1 MCGSTFDWW
10 RSWWRSRSI
19 ASRDSS
25 GGGAVRYGRLA
36 VVIGTVAL
44 STFAADGRG
53 AEPSGPG
60 DGPAAADVDAIRA
73 AASAYRAAL
82 AKGDMDAVRD
92 AWTADGD
99 IVDGWGNLLT
109 AKDVSSIGG
118 DPEASGRPE
127 FRVGQTRLRF
137 VTPDVALE
145 DGSVDAIL
153 PGTTVPIEGWFTAVW
168 VRQGGGWKLAG
179 VRESERPVAPTA
191 DMLEDLDWMV
201 GAWTL
206 VTERAAGGEETSS
219 MEMTVR
225 WDAGRTFLVREAKL
239 TSRESDGEPD
249 VVEMEQ
255 RIGWDP
261 VVGRV
266 RSWSFSTDGSRGEA
280 TWFRDGDSWV
290 VRGSAVLPDGRQT
303 DSVNIYTYDGDA
315 KCIWRTLPEPLASN
329 DGLPTRGTWVRT
341 PGSRTK

>member
-1 MCGSTFDWW
+1 MRGSTVD
-10 RSWWRSRSI
+10 WWRSRSI

-25 GGGAVRYGRLA
+25 GGVRRWCGRLVIVIGAVA
-36 VVIGTVAL
+36 PWMVA
-44 STFAADGRG
+44 AEVRG
-53 AEPSGPG
+53 ADPSGTG
-60 DGPAAADVDAIRA
+60 AVPAAADVAAIRA
-73 AASAYRAAL
+73 AASAYRASL

-99 IVDGWGNLLT
+99 IVDGWGNLLS
-109 AKDVSSIGG
+109 AKEASSIGG
-118 DPEASGRPE
+118 GTKAAARPE
-127 FRVGQTRLRF
+127 FRVGETRLRF

-153 PGTTVPIEGWFTAVW
+153 PGTKLPIEGWFTAVW

-201 GAWTL
+201 GRWVL
-206 VTERAAGGEETSS
+206 VTEGAAAGEATPS

-239 TSRESDGEPD
+239 TSREADGEPS

-261 VVGRV
+261 AVGRI

-290 VRGSAVLPDGRQT
+290 VRGSAVLPDGKQMN
-303 DSVNIYTYDGDA
+303 SANIYSYDGDA
-315 KCIWRTLPEPLASN
+315 KCVWRTLPEPLASN
-329 DGLPTRGTWVRT
+329 EGLPTRGTWVRSPARAT
-341 PGSRTK
+341 Q